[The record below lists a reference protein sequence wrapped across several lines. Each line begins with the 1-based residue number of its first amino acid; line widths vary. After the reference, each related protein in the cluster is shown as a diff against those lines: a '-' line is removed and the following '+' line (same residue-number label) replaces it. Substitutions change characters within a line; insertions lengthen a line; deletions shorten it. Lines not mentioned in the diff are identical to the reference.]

1 MLNFINLLF
10 YKVLYMSIIGIFVG
24 IFILIFRKCFDK
36 KISPKWKCI
45 IWILLLISLLVP
57 IKIEFQTQNS
67 NMEVLSISGL
77 IEPIQNISG
86 NSYTSENEELKS
98 IEKNAEIKSE
108 ISEIKENNPTK
119 KNDIDIKSTILYKI
133 IPSAWIIGSMIYM
146 LLLFLGNNN
155 IKKKIKRKEYQN
167 ENIKKILEQCK
178 DIIGVKTDVKIVLQD
193 FKKTPSIIGIFNPK
207 ILITKDFLEQ
217 DYNTQKYIIM
227 HELSHYK
234 RKDLILNYILL
245 FITTIHWF
253 NPFIWL
259 FFKKIRQDMELAT
272 DEIVLEK
279 LESNEKKEYGMAL
292 INALETFQEEKQ
304 TAKLLCVT
312 DDNKNLDG
320 MIF

>member
-108 ISEIKENNPTK
+108 ISEIKENNYVLTPGRYVGTK
-119 KNDIDIKSTILYKI
+119 EVEDDG
-133 IPSAWIIGSMIYM
+133 IPFC
-146 LLLFLGNNN
+146 FLPWF
-155 IKKKIKRKEYQN
+155 QSVH
-167 ENIKKILEQCK
+167 L
-178 DIIGVKTDVKIVLQD
+178 TD
-193 FKKTPSIIGIFNPK
+193 P
-207 ILITKDFLEQ
+207 
-217 DYNTQKYIIM
+217 
-227 HELSHYK
+227 
-234 RKDLILNYILL
+234 
-245 FITTIHWF
+245 W
-253 NPFIWL
+253 
-259 FFKKIRQDMELAT
+259 
-272 DEIVLEK
+272 DER
-279 LESNEKKEYGMAL
+279 S
-292 INALETFQEEKQ
+292 
-304 TAKLLCVT
+304 
-312 DDNKNLDG
+312 
-320 MIF
+320 

>member
-193 FKKTPSIIGIFNPK
+193 FKKTPSIIGIFNFSKKLDK
-207 ILITKDFLEQ
+207 I
-217 DYNTQKYIIM
+217 
-227 HELSHYK
+227 
-234 RKDLILNYILL
+234 
-245 FITTIHWF
+245 W
-253 NPFIWL
+253 
-259 FFKKIRQDMELAT
+259 
-272 DEIVLEK
+272 
-279 LESNEKKEYGMAL
+279 
-292 INALETFQEEKQ
+292 
-304 TAKLLCVT
+304 
-312 DDNKNLDG
+312 NLQL
-320 MIF
+320 MK